1 MIDHQLAKSSIAIFE
16 EMLKGKTS
24 CSEQPYKHELLA
36 CLKTAK
42 CFNSWGSSTC
52 HREVPIADTK
62 QETHTTTELDIIVGL
77 ITVGFVRTGS
87 DLPSLPVMSLK
98 MRK

>member
-1 MIDHQLAKSSIAIFE
+1 MIDHQLAKSSIAVFE

-42 CFNSWGSSTC
+42 CFNSWGSSTY

-62 QETHTTTELDIIVGL
+62 QETQMAYRTLKPKHFYLVHDIG
-77 ITVGFVRTGS
+77 TVIN
-87 DLPSLPVMSLK
+87 
-98 MRK
+98 